1 MFDDLVLEARA
12 LNKGMKSQLPGSR
25 RSSPASTSA
34 NPSTPTHRPP
44 PQRPIQ
50 EKFFISTTYST
61 ITARALS
68 FQGQVLNG
76 VTPLQLAQNG
86 FYYQPHTIGGGLACC
101 FACQNFKRLDSFQR
115 GSFQETQ
122 LPHSK
127 DCLWQTIYNDLKQH
141 SQTADTLTPS
151 TNTRPSPRSTHPH
164 HSTSNRTS
172 HKKTTANASTQ
183 TPTQSTPTAPSTVEI
198 DSYTPPPSTT
208 LTDPEPQLPP
218 TAHSPQPHQAIPSVT
233 SSPQNQ
239 QNTYASVL
247 QRPATSIPQPIP
259 PAQKPAL
266 PAKPI
271 LTIEDLRRRFHNK
284 PPPFQIENKKSR
296 RSSKRTRNKSVSA
309 TKSLSKFL
317 ASALPAFSR
326 YLIEMQPK
334 SGPCYPSHPQFH
346 YSRAMRAA

>member
-1 MFDDLVLEARA
+1 MADMFDDLVLEARA
-12 LNKGMKSQLPGSR
+12 LNKGMKSQLSGHR

-34 NPSTPTHRPP
+34 NLSTPTHRRT

-86 FYYQPHTIGGGLACC
+86 FYYQPHTTGGVLACC

-115 GSFQETQ
+115 
-122 LPHSK
+122 
-127 DCLWQTIYNDLKQH
+127 TIYNDLKQH

-151 TNTRPSPRSTHPH
+151 TNTRH
-164 HSTSNRTS
+164 
-172 HKKTTANASTQ
+172 HKKTTANFSTQ
-183 TPTQSTPTAPSTVEI
+183 TPTQSTPTAPSTVEN
-198 DSYTPPPSTT
+198 DSYTQPSSTT
-208 LTDPEPQLPP
+208 ITDPEPQLPP

-239 QNTYASVL
+239 QNTYSSVL
-247 QRPATSIPQPIP
+247 QRPVTSIPQPIP
-259 PAQKPAL
+259 PAQKPAF

-284 PPPFQIENKKSR
+284 PSPFQIENKKSQ
-296 RSSKRTRNKSVSA
+296 RSIKRTRNKPISA
-309 TKSLSKFL
+309 TQSLSKFL

-326 YLIEMQPK
+326 YLKEMQPK
-334 SGPCYPSHPQFH
+334 SGTCYSTDRYCLPYRETKGYYFKP
-346 YSRAMRAA
+346 